1 MIGYYAIYLFIL
13 HCTLY
18 FHLNVM
24 FLFWI
29 DSTFGIYLLMYEC
42 GRRLAIHDTFRGIT
56 YAFAQE
62 GGHIVFRAWWYAL
75 MLGVS
80 L

>member
-42 GRRLAIHDTFRGIT
+42 GRRLDASGMHLV
-56 YAFAQE
+56 
-62 GGHIVFRAWWYAL
+62 H
-75 MLGVS
+75 
-80 L
+80 